1 MERNPAFP
9 KGVCARPQVFQSHQ
23 HKLPVTARHWI
34 LWAGGPCALVSP
46 QSCHKMTNGTTII
59 IISQSCSEAV
69 SEIPALTPLAK
80 KFLLEHRWEVV
91 CDLME
96 LGMCSHCRAAITGI
110 FIPCGTAA
118 ATMRFHR
125 ANYFIA
131 NAFVC
136 LCPML
141 HIMSLSNV
149 VFQWSSSNNEQLT
162 RILHSIYR
170 IWFAPFRK

>member
-1 MERNPAFP
+1 
-9 KGVCARPQVFQSHQ
+9 
-23 HKLPVTARHWI
+23 
-34 LWAGGPCALVSP
+34 
-46 QSCHKMTNGTTII
+46 MTNGTTII

-118 ATMRFHR
+118 ATVRFHR

-149 VFQWSSSNNEQLT
+149 VFQ
-162 RILHSIYR
+162 
-170 IWFAPFRK
+170 